1 MNTVNEVIQAASM
14 SRGYVTQ
21 YRQAIESKKLDSA
34 LFATM
39 AEQQA
44 FFRSKIQEFSRPH
57 RDNLRRLR
65 DLYSAGLLEAS
76 PERREEIKLIL
87 AGIDS
92 EIEAL

>member
-1 MNTVNEVIQAASM
+1 MNTVNEAIQAASM
-14 SRGYVTQ
+14 SRGYMTQ
-21 YRQAIESKKLDSA
+21 YRQAIESKKLDST
-34 LFATM
+34 LSM

-65 DLYSAGLLEAS
+65 DLYSTGLLEAS

-87 AGIDS
+87 GGIDS